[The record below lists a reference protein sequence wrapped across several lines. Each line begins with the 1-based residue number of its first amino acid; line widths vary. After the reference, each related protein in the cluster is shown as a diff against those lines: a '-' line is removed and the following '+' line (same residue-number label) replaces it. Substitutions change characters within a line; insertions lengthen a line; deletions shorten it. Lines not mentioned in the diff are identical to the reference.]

1 MNCIFEFANHFSKF
15 QLLDG
20 THKGVCECVY
30 SGVCVCVC
38 VRLCVCVCVCVCVSV
53 CLCTVTSCQ
62 VTTNSRTEREEE
74 KEEEDSVS
82 DQEDDGQVIVGNCN
96 ARTAALHNE
105 AEVGFWANWDP
116 RRAPRGDLRRGR
128 MSKGVFLISC
138 ALMDTSCLLTI

>member
-1 MNCIFEFANHFSKF
+1 MARTKVCVSVCI
-15 QLLDG
+15 L
-20 THKGVCECVY
+20 VCVC
-30 SGVCVCVC
+30 VCVCVC
-38 VRLCVCVCVCVCVSV
+38 VRLCVCVYLCMCVCV

-62 VTTNSRTEREEE
+62 ETTNSRTEREEE

-82 DQEDDGQVIVGNCN
+82 DQEEDGQVIVGN
-96 ARTAALHNE
+96 ARTAAVHNE

>member
-1 MNCIFEFANHFSKF
+1 M
-15 QLLDG
+15 
-20 THKGVCECVY
+20 
-30 SGVCVCVC
+30 
-38 VRLCVCVCVCVCVSV
+38 SV

-82 DQEDDGQVIVGNCN
+82 DQEEDGQVIVGN
-96 ARTAALHNE
+96 ARTAAVHNE
-105 AEVGFWANWDP
+105 ADVEFWADWDP
-116 RRAPRGDLRRGR
+116 RRAPRGDLRRRR